1 MWSMT
6 SSGRSKSRSETGR
19 DDQRKT
25 NDENTEHPLSN
36 NYQAQSRRF
45 TIGLRV
51 VCRISSMQPVSSN
64 LGIYAQL
71 LYLLKIPTPR

>member
-45 TIGLRV
+45 TIRV
-51 VCRISSMQPVSSN
+51 VRRISSMQPVSSN

>member
-6 SSGRSKSRSETGR
+6 SLGRSKSRSETGR

-45 TIGLRV
+45 TIRV
-51 VCRISSMQPVSSN
+51 VRRISSMQPVSSN

-71 LYLLKIPTPR
+71 LYLLKIPTPL